1 MVCQNLFLSD
11 IFTVFIPLYSFFG
24 LLLTLSPFAP
34 VSGRCHPHVPPL
46 HIIHY
51 TLGILCILNV
61 SYQSIAHTTPIFRW
75 TAQKYLI
82 HATQYIQT
90 RKSYKIQYTYV
101 AVAMEYSGKTPCV
114 ESQVGIIGG
123 AYGCF
128 LLLEWV
134 ACLLGEK

>member
-11 IFTVFIPLYSFFG
+11 IFTVFIPLFVLRSSSYIVTFCARSLVG
-24 LLLTLSPFAP
+24 VT
-34 VSGRCHPHVPPL
+34 PHVPPL
-46 HIIHY
+46 HTIHY

-61 SYQSIAHTTPIFRW
+61 SYQSIAHTTPIYRW

-101 AVAMEYSGKTPCV
+101 AVAMEYSGKMPCV
-114 ESQVGIIGG
+114 ESQDGIIRG